1 MRSLGAEMA
10 EYKPKRVDVR
20 SKRAD
25 FGYARADWAAAP
37 KGPMTYA
44 FTWGEISPPSPS
56 SAYPPGLNP
65 GFEAQ
70 FPVSRIISQS

>member
-25 FGYARADWAAAP
+25 FGCARAGWAAAP
-37 KGPMTYA
+37 KGPMTYRVNNLK
-44 FTWGEISPPSPS
+44 WGKVKANS
-56 SAYPPGLNP
+56 S
-65 GFEAQ
+65 
-70 FPVSRIISQS
+70 

>member
-44 FTWGEISPPSPS
+44 FT
-56 SAYPPGLNP
+56 
-65 GFEAQ
+65 
-70 FPVSRIISQS
+70 